1 LSVPRDGDVVKPDLC
16 WSELPALI
24 RRRLKPGGVAV
35 FNLLPPAPGGW
46 AAAVSEIQRSFSTAR
61 MIHLNQF
68 ENRIMVAGGRLP
80 SAQELS
86 IALRE
91 SLRQIGSRQAGRLRV
106 RSLPPS
112 R

>member
-1 LSVPRDGDVVKPDLC
+1 
-16 WSELPALI
+16 
-24 RRRLKPGGVAV
+24 
-35 FNLLPPAPGGW
+35 
-46 AAAVSEIQRSFSTAR
+46 